1 MLVWKLLQELLRWED
16 VKEDFIQ
23 QHEEHHCLL
32 QYRGGEKYSEQ
43 SENVK
48 DTKQK
53 VKKKYGLLERDEN
66 KYVKSGVKGVTL
78 RQDLEIEDC

>member
-1 MLVWKLLQELLRWED
+1 M
-16 VKEDFIQ
+16 
-23 QHEEHHCLL
+23 
-32 QYRGGEKYSEQ
+32 
-43 SENVK
+43 K
-48 DTKQK
+48 DTQQK